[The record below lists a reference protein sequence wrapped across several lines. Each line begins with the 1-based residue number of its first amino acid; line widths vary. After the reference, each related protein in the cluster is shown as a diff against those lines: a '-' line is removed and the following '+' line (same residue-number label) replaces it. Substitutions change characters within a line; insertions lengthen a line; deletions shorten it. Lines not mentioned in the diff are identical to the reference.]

1 MGRLWTIFGR
11 TTVVALVGS
20 RIPGTTAGT
29 GRCAGLETVQPCIIY
44 DSPADRV
51 HSVVDD
57 EMLLQDVSVPEE
69 VLMDVDFHLKW
80 DDDIMQVDV
89 HLGFLVGDDIM
100 QIVAPLKVDSPMMT
114 DPILPY
120 DDEREI
126 LLPAIVVTPPSP
138 RMDVRDLR

>member
-1 MGRLWTIFGR
+1 MDDPMILDWPSVIK
-11 TTVVALVGS
+11 
-20 RIPGTTAGT
+20 
-29 GRCAGLETVQPCIIY
+29 ETVPPCIIY
-44 DSPADRV
+44 GPLAERV

-57 EMLLQDVSVPEE
+57 ETLLQDVSVPEE

-89 HLGFLVGDDIM
+89 HLEFLVGDDIM

-120 DDEREI
+120 DDERET